1 MPPPNGTVKDAKK
14 FSGIKKATAGAN
26 SNSRKRV
33 NTQNKIDT
41 QNFAP
46 KAPSSKLGWLSAAAN
61 PMASL
66 AKSVGSSFWDQRK
79 YGMNDRAM
87 RNYNNQQAVYDIG
100 GEGQN
105 PANMTPEQRVQMARQ
120 AQLSEQLPHAMND
133 RQRQDAGLPPMARNM
148 GPDSLIIDPRAV
160 PLGEQRLS
168 GGMLV
173 PVGGPVLPPTERP
186 PWAPP
191 IDGGGGGTPQP
202 PWAPQPPS
210 GTPPSWAP
218 EAYAPEAPTS
228 APVDVPSLF
237 TASPQ
242 PAAVAPPQG
251 AAIPTGNPDAGTF
264 KPVTFRS
271 GTGTSTADEDGMT
284 TSLAEPYSGLSS
296 LVGEGTGLLGAAGVQ
311 SQQAPNQVDTSFN
324 TNDRAQQ
331 LMSQRSALLEP
342 QFAQQ
347 RAQAQESMF
356 GSGRLG
362 LRLSGEGVGAGE
374 GSMVQPDAFGM
385 NQAQSQA
392 MAQLAAQ
399 SSQDAF
405 GEGMQRA
412 GMDLNQF
419 SANQGAQQQQFG
431 NMMGAGQGMLQAGM
445 QGASLEQSMA
455 AQQMAAQQQAQN
467 YGLAQQNFGL
477 AQRGQ
482 AQDYGL
488 NQAQFGLAQQGQDQ
502 SYGLNQQNFS
512 LAARGQAQ
520 DYNQRQAAQ
529 DQNYGLQR
537 QQQLQDYGIS
547 QQRNDLAQQQQRQDY
562 GFGQQNYGLARQQ
575 QLQDYGF
582 NQQNFGLQ
590 NKTVDQ
596 NYLLGKEQN
605 DIARMIGQST
615 VNKNNYQPDPWLTG
629 ITGIASG
636 FFGSSGGSGW
646 LSDFLRGNT

>member
-14 FSGIKKATAGAN
+14 FSGIKKPTAGAK
-26 SNSRKRV
+26 SQTRKQAIV
-33 NTQNKIDT
+33 QNKIDT

-46 KAPSSKLGWLSAAAN
+46 KAPSSKLGWLSAAVN
-61 PMASL
+61 PVGAA
-66 AKSVGSSFWDQRK
+66 AKSIGSSFWDQTK
-79 YGMNDRAM
+79 YGMNDAAQAR
-87 RNYNNQQAVYDIG
+87 YNAQDPTQI
-100 GEGQN
+100 
-105 PANMTPEQRVQMARQ
+105 ANMSPQQRVQAARSYQMAN
-120 AQLSEQLPHAMND
+120 QLPHAMND

-148 GPDSLIIDPRAV
+148 GPDSLITNHRAV
-160 PLGEQRLS
+160 PPWEMKGG
-168 GGMLV
+168 GGMLDA
-173 PVGGPVLPPTERP
+173 VGGPVLPPTERP
-186 PWAPP
+186 PWAPQP
-191 IDGGGGGTPQP
+191 ITGVDGKAP

-362 LRLSGEGVGAGE
+362 LRLSGEGVGAG
-374 GSMVQPDAFGM
+374 GGTMVQPDAFGM

-455 AQQMAAQQQAQN
+455 QQQMAAQQQAQN

-488 NQAQFGLAQQGQDQ
+488 NQAQFGLAQQGQAQD
-502 SYGLNQQNFS
+502 YGLNQQNFS

-520 DYNQRQAAQ
+520 DFNQRQSAQ

-537 QQQLQDYGIS
+537 QQQMQDYGIS

-562 GFGQQNYGLARQQ
+562 GFNQQNYGLARQQ

-582 NQQNFGLQ
+582 NQQNYGLQ

-596 NYLLGKEQN
+596 NYALGREQN
-605 DIARMIGQST
+605 AISRMIGEST

-629 ITGIASG
+629 LTGIAGG
-636 FFGSSGGSGW
+636 FFGTETGSGW
-646 LSDFLRGNT
+646 LSEFLGG